1 MKPSSVSVRDLPR
14 EPNHGLGEQVS
25 LAIDR
30 ETLVAELQDRIA
42 KLNEQSRI
50 FIPLI
55 ALVMIASIPIWS
67 KSPAR
72 FLMLLLSPFVLLPL
86 GFCIAHLLLA
96 WRRIAIAKNRIR
108 KWDMVNEREK
118 GCE

>member
-1 MKPSSVSVRDLPR
+1 MKPSPLNVHEVPPESNR
-14 EPNHGLGEQVS
+14 GLRAEAAPG
-25 LAIDR
+25 IDR
-30 ETLVAELQDRIA
+30 DTLVVELQDRIA

-55 ALVMIASIPIWS
+55 ALVLIASMPVWS

-72 FLMLLLSPFVLLPL
+72 FLLLLLSPFVLLPL

-96 WRRIAIAKNRIR
+96 WRRIAIARSRIQE
-108 KWDMVNEREK
+108 WDMINARGK
-118 GCE
+118 R

>member
-1 MKPSSVSVRDLPR
+1 VKPPPVNVRGLPR
-14 EPNHGLGEQVS
+14 ESNRGLRGEVS

-30 ETLVAELQDRIA
+30 ETLVVELEDRIA

-55 ALVMIASIPIWS
+55 ALVLIASIPIWS

-72 FLMLLLSPFVLLPL
+72 FGMLLLSPFVFLPL
-86 GFCIAHLLLA
+86 GFCITHLLLA
-96 WRRIAIAKNRIR
+96 WRRIALAKGRLREWDIA
-108 KWDMVNEREK
+108 NETERVER
-118 GCE
+118 